1 MDAQLKFTVTNQLIK
16 RTDSFPVVAK
26 SQNYLY
32 AQFTFETDEWAG
44 LTHTALFRLGETSYA
59 VILDEN
65 ETCLVPYEVLEE
77 QNGHVYV
84 SVFAGERITANEAQ
98 FVAYKSG
105 FSDDPE
111 TPAPP
116 SQTVYEQLV
125 GMVEDIEDTV
135 ESERLTFTDS
145 QSTGNITITKGT

>member
-65 ETCLVPYEVLEE
+65 ETCLVPHEVLEE

-98 FVAYKSG
+98 FVVYKSG

-125 GMVEDIEDTV
+125 NMVEGIEADV
-135 ESERLTFTDS
+135 RAEKLTFSDPAS
-145 QSTGNITITKGT
+145 NGHITITKGI